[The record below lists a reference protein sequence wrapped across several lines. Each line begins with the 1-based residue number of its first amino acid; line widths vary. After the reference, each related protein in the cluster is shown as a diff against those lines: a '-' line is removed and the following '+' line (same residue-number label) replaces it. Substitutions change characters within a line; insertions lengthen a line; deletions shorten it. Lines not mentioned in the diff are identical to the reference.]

1 MIGGVVDLDNN
12 PVSKGV
18 DDWKLDGHV
27 SCYQLYDVALNE
39 QQLKRSM
46 EICDPKG
53 QNVIF

>member
-1 MIGGVVDLDNN
+1 MIGGVVNLDND
-12 PVSKGV
+12 PITSGV
-18 DDWKLDGHV
+18 EDLKLDGHV